1 MQGVI
6 ESFKYLRFK
15 EAGRLLDVQEAPS
28 DALHHLVWKHNTLVC
43 RAEVTTLDGVSERTL
58 VHEFYTLFDLL
69 RDATVKSGTLA
80 LACAI
85 LHNESKCIQIGL
97 QDLTR
102 HYGVLLEKASI
113 LLNVSCASSTT
124 SVVEDVGDLI
134 KSFRQIGKRLKMQDP
149 AAFELLVLASC
160 SLAER
165 LLIENDV
172 VNSFQLLSYISALG
186 LPEVAKD
193 QEQERDWLRVA
204 QYRDHAS
211 LRSLCSVLR
220 AVSGYISTGASPDV
234 RRCLA
239 EVRCQALDP
248 FVTYFQALVCFE
260 STADAG
266 ADIWKALQQL
276 PASSSN
282 SVRSAL
288 LNLVGC
294 HLAKKGKWHSSVEHF
309 LASLEQDPCNLL
321 ALWNMAQCYDCLGMH
336 DAQFQALVLLFE
348 EALQTRVSGRSI
360 VLDGPDGRRCFLS
373 EVAPAP
379 SLSLAYHSARRLMS
393 LERYEKAADCYDRL
407 LKLWEDCTVAKE
419 IHAFDDRLPVPDCRD
434 VQLERVHCLLNCGR
448 FEDCVQLCGQLL
460 GAASVEETSTDCPSA
475 FPDDGDGV
483 VFGRLSSTEPSSS
496 ASHAV
501 KLQLRTIAFHFYRG
515 SSLASLERYEDAL
528 EDIRCALRMTHALK
542 QCQCGRSRP
551 VASGRDAST
560 GESAETPAKRPK
572 LDGNADNVVEGE
584 VGVVDPNSTAASN
597 SGPSDACDV
606 CHLKSKLLVNLGV
619 IRVRQDLLRDAYNHL
634 QAAIVT
640 WPGNIDAAY
649 NLSVLLIATGKLEAA
664 RIVWQQ
670 FKEGARRNGAEL
682 NGALVHSSSVGAAQE
697 QYLDE
702 KLASNS

>member
-1 MQGVI
+1 M
-6 ESFKYLRFK
+6 
-15 EAGRLLDVQEAPS
+15 EAQHSRVPG
-28 DALHHLVWKHNTLVC
+28 
-43 RAEVTTLDGVSERTL
+43 
-58 VHEFYTLFDLL
+58 

-113 LLNVSCASSTT
+113 LLNISCASSTT

-193 QEQERDWLRVA
+193 PEQERDWLRVA

-294 HLAKKGKWHSSVEHF
+294 HLAK
-309 LASLEQDPCNLL
+309 
-321 ALWNMAQCYDCLGMH
+321 
-336 DAQFQALVLLFE
+336 
-348 EALQTRVSGRSI
+348 
-360 VLDGPDGRRCFLS
+360 
-373 EVAPAP
+373 
-379 SLSLAYHSARRLMS
+379 
-393 LERYEKAADCYDRL
+393 
-407 LKLWEDCTVAKE
+407 
-419 IHAFDDRLPVPDCRD
+419 
-434 VQLERVHCLLNCGR
+434 
-448 FEDCVQLCGQLL
+448 
-460 GAASVEETSTDCPSA
+460 
-475 FPDDGDGV
+475 
-483 VFGRLSSTEPSSS
+483 
-496 ASHAV
+496 
-501 KLQLRTIAFHFYRG
+501 
-515 SSLASLERYEDAL
+515 
-528 EDIRCALRMTHALK
+528 
-542 QCQCGRSRP
+542 
-551 VASGRDAST
+551 
-560 GESAETPAKRPK
+560 
-572 LDGNADNVVEGE
+572 
-584 VGVVDPNSTAASN
+584 
-597 SGPSDACDV
+597 
-606 CHLKSKLLVNLGV
+606 
-619 IRVRQDLLRDAYNHL
+619 
-634 QAAIVT
+634 
-640 WPGNIDAAY
+640 
-649 NLSVLLIATGKLEAA
+649 
-664 RIVWQQ
+664 
-670 FKEGARRNGAEL
+670 
-682 NGALVHSSSVGAAQE
+682 
-697 QYLDE
+697 
-702 KLASNS
+702 